1 MNYGGLDLYRSLDD
15 RSQQIDREGLP
26 DGDPTILQHRDSG
39 RVRTD
44 ALDDAGKYPSVDY
57 SHWLAEFVADLDT
70 GAGLIGLEREPL
82 GTEEFVESRWG
93 DRVRVDGGRLLGRP
107 HACLDGLATSR
118 ESPTRKVVGVSLKED
133 DRALLQLVLGRGK
146 SYSDIADLLGT
157 GRSSVR
163 DRAHG
168 ALASME
174 SVDSDRVEPF
184 ADWLLGQSD
193 DPGTAVKALEAD
205 SELRAL
211 AFPIREQLVLLA
223 PTAEIPPIPQSREDS
238 PKSPEVQ
245 RPARADRGS
254 RLAKLDPGRK
264 TVLAGLVLATA
275 LAAVVAVVL
284 LVGSGNDGNGEP
296 QGEPAATTAVLRAV
310 DGQEG
315 EGKIDFGFSGVD
327 FAANVRVTGLEPST
341 RGESYAIWLEGPIG
355 AFPIQQSGVGESG
368 EISGQISIN
377 QAIICFIAADFFTEA
392 SLSRTPNRALRGAIR
407 EARRA
412 SGGRGDF
419 PSYTGQRVLEGRILM
434 PAESKEQINRTCAGE
449 GA

>member
-1 MNYGGLDLYRSLDD
+1 VNYGGLDLDRSLHD
-15 RSQQIDREGLP
+15 RSQEVDREGLP
-26 DGDPTILQHRDSG
+26 YGDATLLQYRDSG
-39 RVRTD
+39 RVGTD
-44 ALDDAGKYPSVDY
+44 ALDDAGQHPAVDY
-57 SHWLAEFVADLDT
+57 SHWLAEFVTDLDT
-70 GAGLIGLEREPL
+70 GASLIGLEREPL

-93 DRVRVDGGRLLGRP
+93 DRVPVDGGRLLGRP
-107 HACLDGLATSR
+107 HACLDGLAASR

-174 SVDSDRVEPF
+174 SVDSTQVEPF

-193 DPGTAVKALEAD
+193 DPGAAVAALEAD
-205 SELRAL
+205 PELRTL
-211 AFPIREQLVLLA
+211 AVPIREQLVLLA
-223 PTAEIPPIPQSREDS
+223 PTAEIPPIPQSRESS
-238 PKSPEVQ
+238 PNSKQVQ
-245 RPARADRGS
+245 QSARTDLGS

-284 LVGSGNDGNGEP
+284 FVGSGNDGSDES

-419 PSYTGQRVLEGRILM
+419 PSYTGKRVLEGRILM
-434 PAESKEQINRTCAGE
+434 PADSKEQINRTCAGE